1 MLRSPSLVM
10 AGIALTT
17 ALAQGAFAETL
28 RYAGATAPLTF
39 DPHSTND
46 FVTTAIARQTY
57 ESLVELGPAAE
68 LVPGL
73 ATAWEYTGDSTWRLT
88 LRDGVTFHDGTE
100 MTAED
105 VSFSVMRQSSSPRY
119 KSLFGQITEAKVVD
133 ETTVDIVTAQ
143 PDAIM
148 PVKLSQLFVISK
160 AWAEANDVV
169 DVPDLGAVSTEAHS
183 LRHANGTGPM
193 RLEQQVPGER
203 TVFVRNEDWWGEF
216 TGNVDRAEYVA
227 ITSAPTRLAALL
239 SGEVDLIT
247 DVPLQDVSRVQE
259 TDGYKVADGA
269 QRLYMGL
276 EMDGTRDVALASF
289 DKNGQPLDS
298 NPFKDVRVRR
308 AIALAIDNEAIVE
321 RVMRG
326 YARPI
331 SMPAAPGFHGYAE
344 DLETDLGVDI
354 EESKRLL
361 AEAGYPD
368 GFRTTLNCP
377 LERYVNTEEICR
389 AAASLLAR
397 AGIEVT
403 VNGMVWPEFAR
414 MLVNGPDSSFH
425 LIGALGN
432 SGDVQD
438 VFGAILHTRDDESG
452 LGQQNW
458 AMWTNAEFDAV
469 FDRLVSTFD
478 PDERD
483 ALYREGLQI
492 AQEQQHAVYLHQ
504 PFLIWAM
511 ADKVDA
517 TVRADSAV
525 VLSNVTVRSE

>member
-1 MLRSPSLVM
+1 MPKSHSLIL
-10 AGIALTT
+10 AGLALTT
-17 ALAQGAFAETL
+17 VLAQGAFAENL

-39 DPHSTND
+39 DPHATND

-57 ESLVELGPAAE
+57 ESLIELNAKSQ

-73 ATAWEYTGDSTWRLT
+73 ATQWEYIDNAAWRLT
-88 LRDGVTFHDGTE
+88 LREGVTFHDGTP

-105 VSFSVMRQSSSPRY
+105 VSFSIMRQASSPRY
-119 KSLFGQITEAKVVD
+119 KSLFGQITEANVVD
-133 ETTVDIVTAQ
+133 ATTVDIVTAQ
-143 PDAIM
+143 PDAVM
-148 PVKLSQLFVISK
+148 PVKLSLLFVMSK

-169 DVPDLGAVSTEAHS
+169 EVPDLGAASSESYS

-193 RLEQQVPGER
+193 KLELQVPGER
-203 TVFVRNEDWWGEF
+203 TVFVRNDDWWDDF

-247 DVPLQDVSRVQE
+247 DVPLQDVVRVEE
-259 TDGYKVADGA
+259 TAGFKVADGP

-308 AIALAIDNEAIVE
+308 AIALAIDNEAIVS

-331 SMPAAPGFHGYAE
+331 SMPAAPGFQGYAE
-344 DLETDLGVDI
+344 DLEKDLGVDL

-389 AAASLLAR
+389 ASASLLAR
-397 AGIEVT
+397 VGIEVT

-458 AMWTNAEFDAV
+458 AMWSNTDFDAV
-469 FDRLVSTFD
+469 FEKLVSTFD
-478 PDERD
+478 PDERA
-483 ALYREGLQI
+483 ALYREGLRI
-492 AQEQQHAVYLHQ
+492 AQEQQHAIYLHQ

-517 TVRADSAV
+517 SVRADSAV
-525 VLSNVTVRSE
+525 VLSDVTVGTE